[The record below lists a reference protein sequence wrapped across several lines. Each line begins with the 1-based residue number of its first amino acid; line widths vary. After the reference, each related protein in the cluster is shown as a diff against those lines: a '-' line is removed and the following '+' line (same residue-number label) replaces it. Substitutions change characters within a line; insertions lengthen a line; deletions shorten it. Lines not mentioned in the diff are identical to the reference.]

1 MNGNTSAKVSEFSQS
16 ISSAVQISFLGI
28 SDTPFKVGYLQIFS
42 VIRGLS
48 PTSKSEK
55 RVVYEIIWTSVV
67 YLSQMHC
74 THRVFDYI
82 SDGKRR
88 HVRVEQDFL
97 SLQSSIE
104 WTSEAPYSS

>member
-16 ISSAVQISFLGI
+16 IISAVQISSLGI
-28 SDTPFKVGYLQIFS
+28 SDIHFKVGCFQIFS

-55 RVVYEIIWTSVV
+55 RVVYKIVWTSVV

-74 THRVFDYI
+74 THRVFD
-82 SDGKRR
+82 
-88 HVRVEQDFL
+88 
-97 SLQSSIE
+97 
-104 WTSEAPYSS
+104 

>member
-16 ISSAVQISFLGI
+16 IISAVQFSSLVI

-55 RVVYEIIWTSVV
+55 R
-67 YLSQMHC
+67 
-74 THRVFDYI
+74 
-82 SDGKRR
+82 
-88 HVRVEQDFL
+88 
-97 SLQSSIE
+97 
-104 WTSEAPYSS
+104 